1 MSELIFPK
9 TYDPKLTL
17 RETQRA
23 IKLIKDTFQ
32 KELALALNL
41 DRVTAPIIV
50 RQGSGVNDDL
60 SGVERKVSFTMME
73 VEGTA
78 EVVQSLAKWKR
89 IALHRYGYG
98 EGEGI
103 YTDMNALR
111 RDDKADNTHSIFV
124 DQWDWEK
131 VIRPEDRTVEYLK
144 STVRAIVGALSRTK
158 GYINKQYYP
167 KLTTTLGDEVFFITT
182 QELEDLYP
190 DKTAKEREDRIT
202 KEHGIVFIMQIGG
215 ALKSG
220 APHDSRAPDYDDWL
234 LNGDIMLWNPI
245 LDRALEIS
253 SMGIRVD
260 AEAMDRQLT
269 LAGADS
275 RREFPYHRMILDG
288 TLPLTIGGGIGQSRL
303 CMLLLEKAHIGE
315 VQTSIWP
322 EAMIE
327 ECAKHNVTLL

>member
-1 MSELIFPK
+1 MSELIFPQG
-9 TYDPKLTL
+9 YDPKLDL
-17 RETQRA
+17 RQTQRA

-50 RQGSGVNDDL
+50 KQGSGLNDDL
-60 SGVERKVSFTMME
+60 SGVERKVAFTMQA
-73 VEGTA
+73 VAGTA

-89 IALHRYGYG
+89 MALHRYNYRV
-98 EGEGI
+98 GEGI

-131 VIRPEDRTVEYLK
+131 VIRREDRTTAYLQ

-158 GYINKQYYP
+158 AYINKAYP
-167 KLTTTLGDEVFFITT
+167 ALETTIGDEVFFITA

-190 DKTAKEREDRIT
+190 DRTDKEREDLIT
-202 KEHGIVFIMQIGG
+202 REHGIVFISQIGG

-220 APHDSRAPDYDDWL
+220 KPHDSRAPDYDDWT
-234 LNGDIMLWNPI
+234 LNGDILVWDPV
-245 LDRALEIS
+245 LSHALEIS

-269 LAGADS
+269 LANAND
-275 RREFPYHRMILDG
+275 RRAFPYHRMILSDA
-288 TLPLTIGGGIGQSRL
+288 LPLTIGGGIGQSRL

-315 VQTSIWP
+315 VQTSVWP
-322 EAMIE
+322 DDMITACEAHGI
-327 ECAKHNVTLL
+327 TLL

>member
-9 TYDPKLTL
+9 NYDPKLTL

-41 DRVTAPIIV
+41 DRVTAPILV
-50 RQGSGVNDDL
+50 KEGRGLNDDL
-60 SGVERKVSFTMME
+60 SGVERKVSFTMSQ
-73 VEGTA
+73 VEGCA

-89 IALHRYGYG
+89 TALHRYGYR

-103 YTDMNALR
+103 YTDMNAIR

-131 VIRPEDRTVEYLK
+131 VIRPCDRNEAYLK
-144 STVRAIVGALSRTK
+144 HTVRAIVGALSRTK
-158 GYINKQYYP
+158 GYINKAYP
-167 KLTTTLGDEVFFITT
+167 KLETTLGDEVFFISA
-182 QELEDLYP
+182 QELEDRYP
-190 DKTAKEREDRIT
+190 ELSDKEREDAVTR
-202 KEHGIVFIMQIGG
+202 EHGTVFVMGIGG
-215 ALKSG
+215 ALRSG
-220 APHDSRAPDYDDWL
+220 KPHDSRAPDYDDWS
-234 LNGDIMLWNPI
+234 LNGDILVWDPI
-245 LDRALEIS
+245 LGHALEIS

-269 LAGADS
+269 LAGADD
-275 RREFPYHRMILDG
+275 RRIYPYHQMILNG

-322 EAMIE
+322 DEMIDACE
-327 ECAKHNVTLL
+327 KNGIVLL

>member
-9 TYDPKLTL
+9 NYDPKLTL

-41 DRVTAPIIV
+41 DRVTAPILV
-50 RQGSGVNDDL
+50 KEGRGLNDDL
-60 SGVERKVSFTMME
+60 SGVERKVSFTMSQ
-73 VEGTA
+73 VEGCA

-89 IALHRYGYG
+89 TALHRYGYR

-103 YTDMNALR
+103 YTDMNAIR

-131 VIRPEDRTVEYLK
+131 VIRPCDRNEAYLK
-144 STVRAIVGALSRTK
+144 HTVRAIVGALSRTK
-158 GYINKQYYP
+158 GYINKAYP
-167 KLTTTLGDEVFFITT
+167 KLETTLGDEVFFISA
-182 QELEDLYP
+182 QELEDRYP
-190 DKTAKEREDRIT
+190 ELSDKEREDAVTR
-202 KEHGIVFIMQIGG
+202 EHGTVFVMGIGG
-215 ALKSG
+215 ALRSG
-220 APHDSRAPDYDDWL
+220 KPHDSRAPDYDDWS
-234 LNGDIMLWNPI
+234 LNGDILVWDPI
-245 LDRALEIS
+245 LGHALEIS

-269 LAGADS
+269 LAGADD
-275 RREFPYHRMILDG
+275 RRIYPYHQMILNG

-322 EAMIE
+322 DEMIDACE
-327 ECAKHNVTLL
+327 KNGIILL

>member
-9 TYDPKLTL
+9 SYDPKLTL

-41 DRVTAPIIV
+41 DRVTAPILV
-50 RQGSGVNDDL
+50 KQGKGLNDDL
-60 SGVERKVSFTMME
+60 SGVERKVSFTMSQ

-89 IALHRYGYG
+89 TALHRYGYRV
-98 EGEGI
+98 GEGI
-103 YTDMNALR
+103 YTDMNAIR
-111 RDDKADNTHSIFV
+111 RDDKVDNTHSIFV

-131 VIRPEDRTVEYLK
+131 VIRAEDRTLDYLK
-144 STVRAIVGALSRTK
+144 HTVRAIVGALSRTK
-158 GYINKQYYP
+158 GYINKAYP
-167 KLTTTLGDEVFFITT
+167 KLETTMGDEVTFVTS
-182 QELEDLYP
+182 QELEDRYP
-190 DKTAKEREDRIT
+190 DLSGKEREDAVTR
-202 KEHGIVFIMQIGG
+202 EHGIVFLMQIGG
-215 ALKSG
+215 VLKSG
-220 APHDSRAPDYDDWL
+220 MPHDSRAPDYDDWS
-234 LNGDIMLWNPI
+234 LNGDILVWDPI
-245 LDRALEIS
+245 LGHALEIS

-260 AEAMDRQLT
+260 SEAMDRQLT
-269 LAGADS
+269 IAGTDD
-275 RREFPYHRMILDG
+275 RRVYPYHRMILDG

-322 EAMIE
+322 EEMIS
-327 ECAKHNVTLL
+327 ECAENGITLL

>member
-1 MSELIFPK
+1 MSELIFPQG
-9 TYDPKLTL
+9 YDPKLTL

-50 RQGSGVNDDL
+50 KQGSGLNDDL
-60 SGVERKVSFTMME
+60 SGVERKVAFTMNA

-89 IALHRYGYG
+89 TALHRYGYRV
-98 EGEGI
+98 GEGI

-131 VIRPEDRTVEYLK
+131 VIRREDRNPVYLRN
-144 STVRAIVGALSRTK
+144 TVRAIVGALSRTK
-158 GYINKQYYP
+158 GYINKAYP
-167 KLTTTLGDEVFFITT
+167 ALTTTIPDEVFFITA
-182 QELEDLYP
+182 QELEDRYP
-190 DKTAKEREDRIT
+190 DKTDKEREDLIT
-202 KEHGIVFIMQIGG
+202 REHGVVFLSQIGG
-215 ALKSG
+215 ALASG
-220 APHDSRAPDYDDWL
+220 KPHDSRAPDYDDWT
-234 LNGDIMLWNPI
+234 LNGDLLVWCPV
-245 LDRALEIS
+245 LGHALEIS

-260 AEAMDRQLT
+260 AETMDKQLRI
-269 LAGADS
+269 AGADD
-275 RREFPYHRMILDG
+275 RRAFPYHRMVLADE
-288 TLPLTIGGGIGQSRL
+288 LPLTIGGGIGQSRL

-315 VQTSIWP
+315 VQTSVWP
-322 EAMIE
+322 DEMITACEA
-327 ECAKHNVTLL
+327 HNITLL

>member
-9 TYDPKLTL
+9 GYDPKLNL
-17 RETQRA
+17 RQTQRA

-41 DRVTAPIIV
+41 DRVTAPILV
-50 RQGSGVNDDL
+50 KQGSGLNDDL
-60 SGVERKVSFTMME
+60 SGVERKVAFTMAQ
-73 VEGTA
+73 VDGSA

-89 IALHRYGYG
+89 TALYRYGYR

-103 YTDMNALR
+103 YTDMNAIR
-111 RDDKADNTHSIFV
+111 RDDKVDNTHSIFV

-131 VIRPEDRTVEYLK
+131 VIRAEDRNEEYLK
-144 STVRAIVGALSRTK
+144 HTVRAIVGALSRTK
-158 GYINKQYYP
+158 GYINKAYP
-167 KLTTTLGDEVFFITT
+167 ELETTIGDEVYFISS
-182 QELEDLYP
+182 QELEDRYP
-190 DKTAKEREDRIT
+190 NMNDKEREDAVTR
-202 KEHGIVFIMQIGG
+202 EHGIVFLMQIGG

-220 APHDSRAPDYDDWL
+220 KPHDSRAPDYDDWS
-234 LNGDIMLWNPI
+234 LNGDILVWNPV
-245 LDRALEIS
+245 LEHALEIS

-260 AEAMDRQLT
+260 ADAMDRQLT
-269 LAGADS
+269 LSGADD
-275 RREFPYHRMILDG
+275 RRVYPYHKMILDG

-322 EAMIE
+322 EGMIE
-327 ECAKHNVTLL
+327 DCQQNGITLL